1 VWAQINEGGIPLAFH
16 AGLSGV
22 SQYGKLWRTGDT
34 GGTGGFSA
42 FQHSVFPMV
51 AFQDRGISDTFAALI
66 CHGVLER
73 FPNLRLASIEN
84 GAMWVPDLLRNLKDS
99 YGKMPIAFKQDPVEQ
114 FREHVWVAP
123 YYEDDMAMLKDAV
136 GIERLLFGSDF
147 PHTEGLPDPTMFVKD
162 IPTFDDAEVKA
173 IMRDNVLELM
183 TPRPA

>member
-1 VWAQINEGGIPLAFH
+1 
-16 AGLSGV
+16 
-22 SQYGKLWRTGDT
+22 
-34 GGTGGFSA
+34 
-42 FQHSVFPMV
+42 
-51 AFQDRGISDTFAALI
+51 
-66 CHGVLER
+66 
-73 FPNLRLASIEN
+73 
-84 GAMWVPDLLRNLKDS
+84 
-99 YGKMPIAFKQDPVEQ
+99 
-114 FREHVWVAP
+114 VWVAP